1 MVDIMK
7 KVYLENLSDE
17 QLMEIVKFDSEEE
30 FKEECLRGFE
40 EEGNYLYKD
49 GKLDDQEETDEI
61 NACSIIVPVEIDGKT
76 AEWLINFKNET
87 HNHRDYKS
95 RPLPNCDTEADV
107 SLNKL
112 FNFVP
117 CKRVFIKY
125 YDSNIIN
132 L

>member
-1 MVDIMK
+1 MPPRYDHFD
-7 KVYLENLSDE
+7 NLPNWS
-17 QLMEIVKFDSEEE
+17 FRWDS
-30 FKEECLRGFE
+30 
-40 EEGNYLYKD
+40 NP
-49 GKLDDQEETDEI
+49 Q
-61 NACSIIVPVEIDGKT
+61 
-76 AEWLINFKNET
+76 
-87 HNHRDYKS
+87 HRDYKS

-112 FNFVP
+112 FNFVS